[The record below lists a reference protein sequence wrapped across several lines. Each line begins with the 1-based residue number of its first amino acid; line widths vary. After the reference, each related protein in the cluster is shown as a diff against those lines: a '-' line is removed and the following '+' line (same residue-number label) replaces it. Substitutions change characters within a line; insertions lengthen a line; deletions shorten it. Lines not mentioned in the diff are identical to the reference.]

1 MKALKALVAVMGI
14 LIVLGLVLLGWGIYT
29 KMQRQGTGP
38 TAAVPGVEV
47 PVSGMAGTAA
57 APVAAPVAASTQ
69 ATPPAVAAEP
79 FGTVTLAE
87 PADTEIKAV
96 GVAEGR
102 ILLRLGGGGKPDRVV
117 VLRADDGTRLGTI
130 ELTVQ
135 E

>member
-29 KMQRQGTGP
+29 KMQKPGTVS
-38 TAAVPGVEV
+38 TAAGPVVEA
-47 PVSGMAGTAA
+47 PLAGTAPA
-57 APVAAPVAASTQ
+57 APAAAPQ
-69 ATPPAVAAEP
+69 PPAAT

-87 PADTEIKAV
+87 PPSTEIEAV

-117 VLRADDGTRLGTI
+117 VLRAADGARLGTI

-135 E
+135 P

>member
-29 KMQRQGTGP
+29 KMERP
-38 TAAVPGVEV
+38 
-47 PVSGMAGTAA
+47 A
-57 APVAAPVAASTQ
+57 APVAAVPAVEAPLAGAPQ
-69 ATPPAVAAEP
+69 AVEPMPPAPAGP

-87 PADTEIKAV
+87 PADTEIEAV
-96 GVAEGR
+96 GMSEGR

-117 VLRADDGTRLGTI
+117 VLNAETGERLGTI

>member
-1 MKALKALVAVMGI
+1 MKALKALVTVMGI

-29 KMQRQGTGP
+29 KMQKPGTVTTASGP
-38 TAAVPGVEV
+38 VVEA
-47 PVSGMAGTAA
+47 PLAGTAPA
-57 APVAAPVAASTQ
+57 APE
-69 ATPPAVAAEP
+69 PPAAT

-87 PADTEIKAV
+87 PPSTEIEAV

-117 VLRADDGTRLGTI
+117 VLRAADGARLGTI

-135 E
+135 P